1 MKYDIPKEVRSPVKL
16 LFSLYAKDLLIVGV
30 GTLVLLNITSEFVHS
45 WFTIPY
51 FIVGFGFLIFLVCNS
66 AHNPGKK
73 NYHTLFFL
81 IKSNKTV
88 YHPIDRHKVENEIK
102 YSDHEVEVRENA

>member
-1 MKYDIPKEVRSPVKL
+1 MKYDIPKEVKSPVKL

-30 GTLVLLNITSEFVHS
+30 GTLILLNVTSEFVHS

-51 FIVGFGFLIFLVCNS
+51 YLVGFGFLIFLVCNS
-66 AHNPGKK
+66 TNNPGKK

-81 IKSNKTV
+81 IKRNKIV
-88 YHPIDRHKVENEIK
+88 YHPIDRNKVENEIK
-102 YSDHEVEVRENA
+102 YNSDEIEVRRSA

>member
-1 MKYDIPKEVRSPVKL
+1 MKYDIPKEVRSPVKI

-51 FIVGFGFLIFLVCNS
+51 YIVGFGFLIFWFVIQLIIQ
-66 AHNPGKK
+66 ARRIIIR
-73 NYHTLFFL
+73 FFSY
-81 IKSNKTV
+81 KSNKTV

-102 YSDHEVEVRENA
+102 YSDNEVEVRKNA

>member
-30 GTLVLLNITSEFVHS
+30 GTLILLNITSEFVHS

-51 FIVGFGFLIFLVCNS
+51 YIVGFG
-66 AHNPGKK
+66 
-73 NYHTLFFL
+73 
-81 IKSNKTV
+81 
-88 YHPIDRHKVENEIK
+88 
-102 YSDHEVEVRENA
+102 